1 VTCVRARH
9 DGRRRELCRL
19 LLTHGVGD
27 DEVVPT
33 HPGKCRHV
41 SERAGGVDVGEHS
54 LVRRRQIAAEHGGK
68 RERALRRVRKVHGNE
83 RGALRVS
90 EYACEWPLRLD
101 DSVEFGERLGG
112 PVRVRRRLAFSSC
125 WVTQPQGSWVRRL
138 CEYEFDV
145 RERRLQCLHSSV
157 CVLERRRGLSS
168 SVQA

>member
-1 VTCVRARH
+1 MTCVRARH

-68 RERALRRVRKVHGNE
+68 RERALRRVRKVHGNRLLIPKE
-83 RGALRVS
+83 KGNSPLPAAAVS
-90 EYACEWPLRLD
+90 LLQLQDY
-101 DSVEFGERLGG
+101 
-112 PVRVRRRLAFSSC
+112 
-125 WVTQPQGSWVRRL
+125 
-138 CEYEFDV
+138 
-145 RERRLQCLHSSV
+145 REEQRQ
-157 CVLERRRGLSS
+157 RRGQ
-168 SVQA
+168 VQRQPRIS